1 MEKIE
6 KFVKNTHTDE
16 ANDKRRLTMI
26 SKGINKGKNH
36 PRWNKDINI
45 EEAVRLFC
53 FEGKSLRE
61 ISKELNIPRTTLHR
75 RLKEFVNF

>member
-16 ANDKRRLTMI
+16 ANNKRRLTMI
-26 SKGINKGKNH
+26 NKEVNKGKNH
-36 PRWNKDINI
+36 PRWNKNFNI
-45 EEAVRLFC
+45 DDAVRLFL

-75 RLKEFVNF
+75 RLKLFVNF